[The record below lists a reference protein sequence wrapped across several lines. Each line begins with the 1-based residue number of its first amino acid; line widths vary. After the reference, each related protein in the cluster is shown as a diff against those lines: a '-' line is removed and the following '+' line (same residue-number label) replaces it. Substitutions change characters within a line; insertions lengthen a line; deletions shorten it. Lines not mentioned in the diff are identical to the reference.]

1 MKKIKLH
8 GQAAKR
14 CPHPRLVFI
23 SANSIR
29 ICYTYDGI
37 WFSDLSINKIF
48 LVSF

>member
-29 ICYTYDGI
+29 MCYAYDGM
-37 WFSDLSINKIF
+37 FSDLSINKIF
-48 LVSF
+48 SVSF